1 MTGSEEPHAD
11 KSRTEGDECFV
22 DGSIGVGPQPELA
35 EAMQPGIRTFHD
47 PAINP
52 QATPMF
58 RPTLGNL
65 GIDPSIPQFLPV
77 GLRIVGP
84 VRIQFF
90 GLGGLVSFRPG
101 KVGDAVDQGQQLCH
115 IGGVGSCHG
124 DRQGNTMGIGQHM
137 MLCP

>member
-1 MTGSEEPHAD
+1 MLRYVLEAKETMNGSEEPHAD
-11 KSRTEGDECFV
+11 KGRTEGDEGFV
-22 DGSIGVGPQPELA
+22 DRSIGVGPQPELA

-47 PAINP
+47 PAINS

-58 RPTLGNL
+58 GPSLGNL

-90 GLGGLVSFRPG
+90 GLGRLVSFG
-101 KVGDAVDQGQQLCH
+101 SGQ
-115 IGGVGSCHG
+115 V
-124 DRQGNTMGIGQHM
+124 
-137 MLCP
+137 